1 MHFLFYEIAK
11 HYRKH
16 RKNVILCRKES
27 RNETEM
33 QEQGGTAMQLLTF
46 MLGEVKYGIPIE
58 HVQSIEERVQ
68 VVGIPKTLPCVKGIM
83 NLHGNII
90 PIYSLA
96 EKFGYRRENIQ
107 NIVVVDVNGMAIGF
121 EVAKVDE
128 ILEVG
133 NDHVQPMPQMIS
145 NSEKFMTNVADYDK
159 KLIVLLNVD
168 ELLETDE
175 QNNIKELLKE
185 EKTPA

>member
-1 MHFLFYEIAK
+1 
-11 HYRKH
+11 
-16 RKNVILCRKES
+16 
-27 RNETEM
+27 
-33 QEQGGTAMQLLTF
+33 
-46 MLGEVKYGIPIE
+46 
-58 HVQSIEERVQ
+58 
-68 VVGIPKTLPCVKGIM
+68 M

-107 NIVVVDVNGMAIGF
+107 NIVVVDVNGMVIGF
-121 EVAKVDE
+121 EVTKVDE

-159 KLIVLLNVD
+159 KLIMLLNVD

>member
-1 MHFLFYEIAK
+1 MRI
-11 HYRKH
+11 
-16 RKNVILCRKES
+16 
-27 RNETEM
+27 
-33 QEQGGTAMQLLTF
+33 
-46 MLGEVKYGIPIE
+46 KYGIPIE
-58 HVQSIEERVQ
+58 HVQSIEELGTGSRNSEDVAM
-68 VVGIPKTLPCVKGIM
+68 CKGDYESARKY
-83 NLHGNII
+83 I

>member
-1 MHFLFYEIAK
+1 
-11 HYRKH
+11 
-16 RKNVILCRKES
+16 
-27 RNETEM
+27 M
-33 QEQGGTAMQLLTF
+33 QEQGGTAMQVLTF

-121 EVAKVDE
+121 EVTKVDE